1 MEKPGHLTESLS
13 EDGRYRLLIEA
24 VTDYAIYMLD
34 PDGVVASWN
43 PGAQRFKGYFAD
55 EIIGHHFSRFYTEED
70 RAAGLPKRA
79 LETAFREGK
88 FESEGWRLRKDGTR
102 FWAYVVIDPIR
113 APSGELLGFAKITR
127 DLTERKAAEE
137 TLRQSQEQFQL
148 LVQGVTDYAIYLLDP
163 SGNVSNWNLGAQRIK
178 GYLPAEIIG
187 KHFSQFYTDEDR
199 AAGLPRLALDTVLR
213 EGRFEREGWRVRKDG
228 SKFWAHVVIDAIRRD
243 NGDLIGFAKITRDI
257 TERRDAQEQL
267 ERTREAFVQS
277 QKMDAIGQLTG
288 GVAHDFNNLLMA
300 VLGSLELMRKRLPD
314 DPKLLSLLDNATKGA
329 ERGAALTKRMLAFAR
344 RQELK
349 QEAVDIPDL
358 VRGMTELLQGS
369 LGAAISLELR
379 FPLALPPV
387 LGDANQLELALL
399 NLAVNARDAMP
410 GGGEIVISAREQA
423 MQAQEHGLKP
433 GRYVHLKLTDSGTGM
448 DETTLR
454 RATEPFFTTKGPGKG
469 TGLGLSMVHGL
480 AEQFGGRFS
489 MQSKIGEGT
498 VAELWL
504 PVAEAAAKAAASP
517 RHGAQPA
524 EHPQPLLFLA
534 VDDDPLVLTNTVAM
548 LEDLG
553 HTCYAASSAQE
564 ALEIFAAD
572 DKIDLVITDQAMPKM
587 TGLQLAGI
595 IRRDRPDFPVIL
607 ATGYAEIDDDT
618 VVKVPKLPKPFT
630 QADLT
635 GQIGRMGLRSRN
647 GGQIIKFRGNGGE

>member
-1 MEKPGHLTESLS
+1 MEQPGQLAESLT

-34 PDGVVASWN
+34 PDGTVVSWN
-43 PGAQRFKGYFAD
+43 PGAQRFKGYSAD
-55 EIIGHHFSRFYTEED
+55 EIIGQHFSRFYTDKD
-70 RAAGLPKRA
+70 RAAGVPKRA
-79 LETAFREGK
+79 LETAIREGK
-88 FESEGWRLRKDGTR
+88 FESEGWRVRKDGTR

-113 APSGELLGFAKITR
+113 APSGQLVGFAKITR

-163 SGNVSNWNLGAQRIK
+163 GGNVSNWNLGAQRIK
-178 GYLPAEIIG
+178 GYLPEEIVG
-187 KHFSQFYTDEDR
+187 QHFSRFYTDEDR
-199 AAGLPRLALDTVLR
+199 AAGLPQLALDTVRR

-228 SKFWAHVVIDAIRRD
+228 TRFWAHVIIDAIRRD
-243 NGDLIGFAKITRDI
+243 DGSLIGFAKITRDI
-257 TERRDAQEQL
+257 TERREAQEQL

-314 DPKLLSLLDNATKGA
+314 DPKLLSLLENATKGA

-358 VRGMTELLQGS
+358 VRGMTELLQRS
-369 LGAAISLELR
+369 LGSTVTLETR

-399 NLAVNARDAMP
+399 NLTVNARDAMP
-410 GGGEIVISAREQA
+410 DGGEIVISAREQA
-423 MQAQEHGLKP
+423 VLAGESGLKP
-433 GRYVHLKLTDSGTGM
+433 GRYLHVRVGDTGM
-448 DETTLR
+448 GMDDTTLR

-489 MQSKIGEGT
+489 LQSRKGEGT

-504 PVAEAAAKAAASP
+504 PVAEG
-517 RHGAQPA
+517 RAQPA
-524 EHPQPLLFLA
+524 PPRRRDDEVESSLPLVILA
-534 VDDDPLVLTNTVAM
+534 VDDDPLVLTNTAAM

-553 HTCYAASSAQE
+553 HACYAASSAQE
-564 ALEIFAAD
+564 ALEILKSD
-572 DKIDLVITDQAMPKM
+572 DTIDLVITDQVMPRI
-587 TGLQLAGI
+587 TGLQLASA
-595 IRRDRPDFPVIL
+595 IRGDWPDMPIVL
-607 ATGYAEIDDDT
+607 ATGYAEIDEAADI
-618 VVKVPKLPKPFT
+618 KLPRLAKPFT
-630 QADLT
+630 LADLAA
-635 GQIGRMGLRSRN
+635 QIGRLALQSHA

>member
-1 MEKPGHLTESLS
+1 MEQPGQLAESLT

-34 PDGVVASWN
+34 PDGTVVSWN
-43 PGAQRFKGYFAD
+43 PGAQRFKGYSAD
-55 EIIGHHFSRFYTEED
+55 EIIGQHFSRFYTEED
-70 RAAGLPKRA
+70 RAAGVPKRA
-79 LETAFREGK
+79 LETALREGK
-88 FESEGWRLRKDGTR
+88 FESEGWRVRKDGTR

-113 APSGELLGFAKITR
+113 APSGELVGFAKITR

-137 TLRQSQEQFQL
+137 KLRQSQEQFQL

-163 SGNVSNWNLGAQRIK
+163 GGNVSNWNLGAQRIK
-178 GYLPAEIIG
+178 GYLPEEIVG
-187 KHFSQFYTDEDR
+187 QHFSRFYTDEDR
-199 AAGLPRLALDTVLR
+199 AAGLPQLALDTVRR

-228 SKFWAHVVIDAIRRD
+228 TRFWAHVIIDAIRRD
-243 NGDLIGFAKITRDI
+243 DGSLIGFAKITRDI
-257 TERRDAQEQL
+257 TERREAQEQL

-314 DPKLLSLLDNATKGA
+314 DPKLLSLLENATKGA

-349 QEAVDIPDL
+349 QEAIDIPDL

-369 LGAAISLELR
+369 LGSAVSLELR
-379 FPLALPPV
+379 CPLALPPV

-423 MQAQEHGLKP
+423 VLAGEYALKP
-433 GRYVHLKLTDSGTGM
+433 GRYVHLRIADTGM
-448 DETTLR
+448 GMDDTTLR

-480 AEQFGGRFS
+480 AEPFGGRFS
-489 MQSKIGEGT
+489 LQSRKDEGT

-504 PVAEAAAKAAASP
+504 PVAEG
-517 RHGAQPA
+517 RAQPVPPRRRDD
-524 EHPQPLLFLA
+524 EVESSLPLVILA
-534 VDDDPLVLTNTVAM
+534 VDDDPLVLTNTAAM

-553 HTCYAASSAQE
+553 HACYAASSAQE
-564 ALEIFAAD
+564 ALEILKSD
-572 DKIDLVITDQAMPKM
+572 DRIDLVITDQAMPRM
-587 TGLQLAGI
+587 TGLQLASA
-595 IRRDRPDFPVIL
+595 IRGERPDMPIVL
-607 ATGYAEIDDDT
+607 ATGYAEIDEAADI
-618 VVKVPKLPKPFT
+618 KLPRLAKPFT
-630 QADLT
+630 LADLAA
-635 GQIGRMGLRSRN
+635 QIGRLALQSRA